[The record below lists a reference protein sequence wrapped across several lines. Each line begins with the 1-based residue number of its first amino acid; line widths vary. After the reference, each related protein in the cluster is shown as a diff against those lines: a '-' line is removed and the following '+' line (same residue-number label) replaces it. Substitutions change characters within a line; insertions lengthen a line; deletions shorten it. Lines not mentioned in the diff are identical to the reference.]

1 MNEDSSMWKTLK
13 ILTKDEPVDPE
24 QIGVDS
30 RFSLLSHY
38 ELVTPGTYSIDPSTG
53 NKVWSE
59 PALVLVIS
67 VDHPDWSSSQ
77 QHRLFYGLSRSFF
90 GSGKNPGGEDRVKL
104 MTAVLPILKMDI
116 ESIGSIGNANLPDS
130 LPKTKF
136 VII

>member
-13 ILTKDEPVDPE
+13 RLTKDEPVDPE

-30 RFSLLSHY
+30 RFTLLSHY
-38 ELVTPGTYSIDPSTG
+38 ELVMPGTYSIDPSTG

-59 PALVLVIS
+59 PALVLVVS

-77 QHRLFYGLSRSFF
+77 QRKLFYGLSRSFF
-90 GSGKNPGGEDRVKL
+90 SSGIDPSDEDRLKL
-104 MTAVLPILKMDI
+104 MTAASPILKMNI
-116 ESIGSIGNANLPDS
+116 EGIENSDLPDS

-136 VII
+136 VMT